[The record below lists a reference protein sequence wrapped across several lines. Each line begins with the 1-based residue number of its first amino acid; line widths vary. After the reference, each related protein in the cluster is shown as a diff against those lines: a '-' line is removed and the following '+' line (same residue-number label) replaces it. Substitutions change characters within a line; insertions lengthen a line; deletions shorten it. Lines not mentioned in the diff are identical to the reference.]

1 MFNQISFPRHSST
14 GLTTKPRQRFRVFSP
29 LKLKHFIF
37 SKSLDDRD
45 YEVSSSKG
53 NSMKFI
59 LVVLAAL
66 SLCTTGFAQVGNA
79 PAMQMNA
86 PSKGFASHGIRVS
99 LIRPTSWA
107 IQSKLFFA
115 GQETQSPEVKVSD
128 VYGAA
133 LGYAFLPANQ
143 FGFTT
148 NAAFIEAKTE
158 EDSIQLA
165 RLDAN
170 LAYSLGDSFSI
181 KAGINLSHIAKS
193 GASSDSINWTP
204 SLAYQAG
211 IGLQLTKNIGLD
223 VMHTIMKQKGE
234 YSFKQTAS
242 APTSKAEIEVQESGL
257 EVALH
262 ATF

>member
-1 MFNQISFPRHSST
+1 
-14 GLTTKPRQRFRVFSP
+14 
-29 LKLKHFIF
+29 
-37 SKSLDDRD
+37 
-45 YEVSSSKG
+45 
-53 NSMKFI
+53 MKFV
-59 LVVLAAL
+59 LVLITAL
-66 SLCTTGFAQVGNA
+66 SLCPNGFAQVGNT

-107 IQSKLFFA
+107 IQSKFFFA

-133 LGYAFLPANQ
+133 LGYTFLPANQ
-143 FGFTT
+143 FGFTM
-148 NAAFIEAKTE
+148 NAAFIEAKIE
-158 EDSIQLA
+158 QDSIQFA
-165 RLDAN
+165 RLDSN

-193 GASSDSINWTP
+193 GANSDNINWTP

-211 IGLQLTKNIGLD
+211 LGLQLTKNIGLD
-223 VMHTIMKQKGE
+223 VMHTVMKQKGE
-234 YSFKQTAS
+234 YSFKQSAS

>member
-1 MFNQISFPRHSST
+1 
-14 GLTTKPRQRFRVFSP
+14 
-29 LKLKHFIF
+29 
-37 SKSLDDRD
+37 
-45 YEVSSSKG
+45 
-53 NSMKFI
+53 MKFV
-59 LVVLAAL
+59 LVLITAL
-66 SLCTTGFAQVGNA
+66 SLCPNGFAQVGNA
-79 PAMQMNA
+79 PAMQMSA
-86 PSKGFASHGIRVS
+86 PSKGFATRGIRVS

-107 IQSKLFFA
+107 TQSKLFFA

-158 EDSIQLA
+158 QESIQLA
-165 RLDAN
+165 RIDAN

-181 KAGINLSHIAKS
+181 KTGINLSHIAKS
-193 GASSDSINWTP
+193 GARNDNINWTP

-211 IGLQLTKNIGLD
+211 LGLQLTKNIGLD
-223 VMHTIMKQKGE
+223 VMHTVMKQKGE
-234 YSFKQTAS
+234 YSFKQSAS
-242 APTSKAEIEVQESGL
+242 APISKAEIEVQESGL